1 MKSYEKLL
9 AFYKQYVILNV
20 YMGNIPHDH
29 QDEDNYDHDDYDDYE
44 EDLWTQLLVEQFSTF
59 VENATEE
66 LYWK

>member
-20 YMGNIPHDH
+20 YMGSIPHDH
-29 QDEDNYDHDDYDDYE
+29 QDIDDDDDDYE

-59 VENATEE
+59 VEEWH
-66 LYWK
+66 WK